1 MKLVWIV
8 GILTLFAGARLSAQT
23 DASVKEILT
32 DPNLSTRCKEL
43 TQERNDKV
51 KIRQRLSGL
60 LQRNQ
65 NLLKQTPSMR
75 TAMRSR
81 LESNKVTVRNELYL
95 STLQVQSMEE
105 TIIRS
110 GCPGINL

>member
-1 MKLVWIV
+1 MKLPLIV
-8 GILTLFAGARLSAQT
+8 GILTLFAAAPLSAQT
-23 DASVKEILT
+23 EFSVKEILT

-75 TAMRSR
+75 VAMRRR
-81 LESNKVTVRNELYL
+81 LESNQVTVRNELYL
-95 STLQVQSMEE
+95 ATLQVQSMEE

>member
-1 MKLVWIV
+1 
-8 GILTLFAGARLSAQT
+8 
-23 DASVKEILT
+23 
-32 DPNLSTRCKEL
+32 
-43 TQERNDKV
+43 V

-75 TAMRSR
+75 VAMRRR
-81 LESNKVTVRNELYL
+81 LESNQVTVRNELYL
-95 STLQVQSMEE
+95 ATLQVQSMEE

>member
-1 MKLVWIV
+1 M
-8 GILTLFAGARLSAQT
+8 TLFAGARLSAQT
-23 DASVKEILT
+23 DSSVKEILT

-43 TQERNDKV
+43 MQERNDKI
-51 KIRQRLSGL
+51 KIRQKLSSL

-75 TAMRSR
+75 KAMRSS
-81 LESNKVTVRNELYL
+81 LQSNQVTVRNELYL
-95 STLQVQSMEE
+95 ATLQVQSMEE

>member
-1 MKLVWIV
+1 MWIV
-8 GILTLFAGARLSAQT
+8 GLLTLFAGVRLSAQT
-23 DASVKEILT
+23 DSSVKDILT

-65 NLLKQTPSMR
+65 NLLKETPQMR
-75 TAMRSR
+75 VAMRRR
-81 LESNKVTVRNELYL
+81 LESNQVTVRNELYL
-95 STLQVQSMEE
+95 ATLQVQSMEE